1 MATAI
6 LTLVAVALFLFGT
19 AWDVQWHVSVGRDR
33 LFTAPHVLMLAGIGL
48 AGLSNLAVLLIA
60 RSRVSSGVV
69 LSGLGAFFAALA
81 FILDDYWHALYGID
95 VAIWAPFHVMIITG
109 VGAAGLGAVIS
120 LAAAPGKLGR
130 QFGFSAALAL
140 TIATFMVLSP
150 ESAGRQ
156 ALASIGDIRIV
167 STQRC

>member
-140 TIATFMVLSP
+140 TIATFMVLLP